1 MPVTY
6 FMCEDEVV
14 KCVPSMLS
22 FLKTRGTVSS
32 CTIDE
37 DGISVY
43 TKEIESGYLSE

>member
-6 FMCEDEVV
+6 LMCEDEVV
-14 KCVPSMLS
+14 KCVPSMLL
-22 FLKTRGTVSS
+22 FRTTRGTISS

-43 TKEIESGYLSE
+43 AIEIKSG